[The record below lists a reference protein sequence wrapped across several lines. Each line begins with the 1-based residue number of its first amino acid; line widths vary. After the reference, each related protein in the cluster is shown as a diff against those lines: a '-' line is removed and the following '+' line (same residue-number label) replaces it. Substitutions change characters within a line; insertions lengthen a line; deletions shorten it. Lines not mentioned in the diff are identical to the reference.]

1 MFVPGR
7 YASTAVAASDQA
19 RPRAILLSFSHGD
32 TGRRWSVLCGEM
44 PARTMQKFTARYGWM
59 LFVRLAAPGVVEP
72 LRVHDG
78 VGVRAANDNQQL
90 RHDRAQPAA
99 ADASPTRGGRCR
111 TPGLRQAQVEGRSR
125 SVRGIILGMRARAG
139 RTRGRQLSTS
149 QSRGHARLPR
159 FHGCGVIACC
169 VGRPGGPSRSRRG
182 RLPAAAWALRGRT
195 PGRGPA
201 HLRDGPV
208 PRRAA

>member
-19 RPRAILLSFSHGD
+19 RPRAMLLSFSHGD

-78 VGVRAANDNQQL
+78 VGCSGCQRY
-90 RHDRAQPAA
+90 PAA
-99 ADASPTRGGRCR
+99 SARPRPAGCR
-111 TPGLRQAQVEGRSR
+111 RRQPHPRR
-125 SVRGIILGMRARAG
+125 SVQNPGIAPGPNRRPITQREGHHLGMRARAG

-159 FHGCGVIACC
+159 FHVCGVIACC
-169 VGRPGGPSRSRRG
+169 VGRPDGASRSRRG
-182 RLPAAAWALRGRT
+182 RLPAAAWALRG
-195 PGRGPA
+195 
-201 HLRDGPV
+201 
-208 PRRAA
+208 

>member
-78 VGVRAANDNQQL
+78 VGVRAASDNQQL
-90 RHDRAQPAA
+90 RHDRAQPADA
-99 ADASPTRGGRCR
+99 GASPTRGGRCG
-111 TPGLRQAQVEGRSR
+111 TPGLRQAQVEGRSH
-125 SVRGIILGMRARAG
+125 SVRGIIWGCGLVRAG
-139 RTRGRQLSTS
+139 HVAVSYRHPKVRVIPDCRAST
-149 QSRGHARLPR
+149 
-159 FHGCGVIACC
+159 
-169 VGRPGGPSRSRRG
+169 
-182 RLPAAAWALRGRT
+182 AAASSRAVWAAPAGRVEAAAAVCPPL
-195 PGRGPA
+195 PGR
-201 HLRDGPV
+201 
-208 PRRAA
+208 